1 MIRAR
6 ITLPTGMS
14 LRDWADQIALDLDPY
29 GALSRLQDETHWQDW
44 GVQFLNNTTLG
55 RNLPNPYNFN
65 DWKEWAERLSGAL
78 A

>member
-1 MIRAR
+1 MIRVR

-14 LRDWADQIALDLDPY
+14 LRDWADQLALDLDPY
-29 GALSRLQDETHWQDW
+29 GVVSRLDDEAAWQDW
-44 GVQFLNNTTLG
+44 GVQFCNNTTLG

-65 DWKEWAERLSGAL
+65 DWKEWAERLSGVL

>member
-1 MIRAR
+1 MTTPRV
-6 ITLPTGMS
+6 TLPTGMS

-29 GALSRLQDETHWQDW
+29 GALSRLQDENHWQDW